1 LNLAQDA
8 RWGQRGHMKKDP
20 FLELATPLGVLIICF
35 NELEVALGG
44 ALMRILKNSDEYVGA
59 VFVSVLGF
67 DQRYRLLKA
76 LAIQITDPT
85 TRKEFLDL
93 LEEARGVSE
102 RRNRFVHAEYTA
114 VKDDDNETIA
124 FLHQRLKDYSK
135 ESSFDTMA
143 NIFKYITPIDPED
156 LEELSNDA
164 SIIASRLLALSENFF
179 TNL

>member
-1 LNLAQDA
+1 
-8 RWGQRGHMKKDP
+8 M
-20 FLELATPLGVLIICF
+20 
-35 NELEVALGG
+35 
-44 ALMRILKNSDEYVGA
+44 
-59 VFVSVLGF
+59 FVSVLGF

-102 RRNRFVHAEYTA
+102 RRNLL
-114 VKDDDNETIA
+114 KDDDNETIA

-143 NIFKYITPIDPED
+143 NIFKYVTPIDPED

>member
-1 LNLAQDA
+1 MPAGDK
-8 RWGQRGHMKKDP
+8 RGHMNEDHP

-76 LAIQITDPT
+76 LAIQIADLTI
-85 TRKEFLDL
+85 RKEFLNL

-114 VKDDDNETIA
+114 VKNDDEETMA

-135 ESSFDTMA
+135 ESRFDTMA
-143 NIFKYITPIDPED
+143 NIFKYITPVDPED

-164 SIIASRLLALSENFF
+164 TGIASRLLALSETFYEP
-179 TNL
+179 LD